1 MRRRKIVI
9 SGLLCLVCGTL
20 LVSCRPAGQGEV
32 SSDAFTASMAADVR
46 PIDEM
51 KVSAK
56 LDESSQIRISWDKVS
71 RAVSYVVYRSDKG
84 NTDWNQLKE
93 LTPDQTSYV
102 DETAAMGMD
111 YHYKVEAAC
120 EYSRTDRF
128 AYSKDQMPQGLHAE
142 CEIYTG
148 VGGAFWDQ
156 KAMKAKQQKI
166 GQNLLSYSF
175 GGEGKEAVEPEGVE
189 IYRGT
194 SAGSMKLLERGLVKD
209 ISTEEFDFGTNYVD
223 STVEQGKSYYYQ
235 IRAYALLD
243 GKRVYG
249 KRSDAIKVQ
258 AAEPEGVYSLRL
270 VREPDSYRSNIIVA
284 LTSTKKENGVLTLSS
299 DILTQKV
306 TMMYRMSADYYAQQ
320 AMAGS
325 AVPVSTV
332 SQSSDQKQAKKPPY
346 QAMRLKADRYSMDGR
361 YFQSVTGN
369 IVLDPQKTVYL
380 ELSPAD
386 ADEKL
391 LSSANLSA
399 EEISFQAKYNEGKH
413 RMKLDVKGQKA
424 AMEDLSADGGFRVW
438 TEAVTKGQSSTFQ
451 IGLLSRYSDNKTW
464 KLSKEQLSSFTYS
477 YQCKNDDNLLEM
489 PLTAEKYSTDGVK
502 WKKISGDLTVKAC
515 DIIYLQLAPQQSQ
528 EKLPYR
534 QKGQRHG
541 DLILSG
547 TYGSNTSW
555 TLKADLLKGE

>member
-1 MRRRKIVI
+1 MRRKIVI

-20 LVSCRPAGQGEV
+20 LVSCKPAKQGEV

-46 PIDEM
+46 PIDQM
-51 KVSAK
+51 KVTAK

-84 NTDWNQLKE
+84 SSDWKQLKK
-93 LTPDQTSYV
+93 LTSDQTSYV

-111 YHYKVEAAC
+111 YHYKVEAVC

-128 AYSKDQMPQGLHAE
+128 AYSKDQMPQKLKAE

-148 VGGAFWDQ
+148 VGGAFWNQ

-166 GQNLLSYSF
+166 GQILLTYSF

-194 SAGSMKLLERGLVKD
+194 SAGNMKLLERGLVKD

-223 STVEQGKSYYYQ
+223 SKVEQGKSYFYQ
-235 IRAYALLD
+235 IRAYALLN

-249 KRSDAIKVQ
+249 KRSDTIKVQ

-284 LTSTKKENGVLTLSS
+284 LTSTKKENGILTLSS

-306 TMMYRMSADYYAQQ
+306 TMMYRMSAAYYAQQ

-332 SQSSDQKQAKKPPY
+332 TRSSDQKQAKKPPY
-346 QAMRLKADRYSMDGR
+346 QSMKLKADRYSMDGR
-361 YFQSVTGN
+361 YFQSVTGD

-380 ELSPAD
+380 ELSPTD
-386 ADEKL
+386 ANEKL
-391 LSSANLSA
+391 LPSANLSA
-399 EEISFQAKYNEGKH
+399 EEISFQTKYNEGKH
-413 RMKLDVKGQKA
+413 LMKLDVKGQKA
-424 AMEDLSADGGFRVW
+424 SMEDLSSDGGFQMW
-438 TEAVTKGQSSTFQ
+438 TEAATKGQSSKLR
-451 IGLLSRYSDNKTW
+451 IGLLSRYSDNKTL
-464 KLSKEQLSSFTYS
+464 KFSKEQLQSFTYS

-502 WKKISGDLTVKAC
+502 WKKISGNLTVKAGEM
-515 DIIYLQLAPQQSQ
+515 IYLQLAPHESQ

-547 TYGSNTSW
+547 SYGQNMSW
-555 TLKADLLKGE
+555 TLKTDLLKGE

>member
-1 MRRRKIVI
+1 
-9 SGLLCLVCGTL
+9 
-20 LVSCRPAGQGEV
+20 
-32 SSDAFTASMAADVR
+32 
-46 PIDEM
+46 
-51 KVSAK
+51 
-56 LDESSQIRISWDKVS
+56 
-71 RAVSYVVYRSDKG
+71 
-84 NTDWNQLKE
+84 
-93 LTPDQTSYV
+93 
-102 DETAAMGMD
+102 MGME

-128 AYSKDQMPQGLHAE
+128 AYSKDQMPQKLHAE

-166 GQNLLSYSF
+166 GQILLSYSF

-189 IYRGT
+189 IYRGS
-194 SAGSMKLLERGLVKD
+194 SAGSMELLERGLVKD

-223 STVEQGKSYYYQ
+223 GTVEQGKSYYYQ

-284 LTSTKKENGVLTLSS
+284 LTSTRKENGVLTLSS
-299 DILTQKV
+299 DILTQKF

-346 QAMRLKADRYSMDGR
+346 QAMRLKADRYSLDGR
-361 YFQSVTGN
+361 YFQYVTGD

-386 ADEKL
+386 ADETL
-391 LSSANLSA
+391 LSSANLST
-399 EEISFQAKYNEGKH
+399 EEISFQVKYNEGKH
-413 RMKLDVKGQKA
+413 RLKLDVKGQKA
-424 AMEDLSADGGFRVW
+424 AMEDPSADGGFRVW
-438 TEAVTKGQSSTFQ
+438 TEAVTKGQSSTFR

>member
-1 MRRRKIVI
+1 MIRRKIVI

-20 LVSCRPAGQGEV
+20 LVSCKPAKQGEV

-46 PIDEM
+46 PIDEI

-56 LDESSQIRISWDKVS
+56 MDESSQIRVSWNQVS
-71 RAVSYVVYRSDKG
+71 RAASYVVYRSDSDG
-84 NTDWNQLKE
+84 SDWKKLKE
-93 LTPDQTSYV
+93 LTPDKTSFV
-102 DETAAMGMD
+102 DDTAAMGMD
-111 YHYKVEAAC
+111 YHYKVQAAC

-128 AYSKDQMPQGLHAE
+128 AYSKEQMPQKLTAE

-148 VGGAFWDQ
+148 VGSAFWDQ

-166 GQNLLSYSF
+166 GQILLTYSF

-194 SAGSMKLLERGLVKD
+194 SAGNMKLLERGLVKD

-223 STVEQGKSYYYQ
+223 STVEQGKSYFYQ
-235 IRAYALLD
+235 TRAYALLD

-249 KRSDAIKVQ
+249 KRSDVIKVQ

-270 VREPDSYRSNIIVA
+270 VREPDSYRSNIVVA

-299 DILTQKV
+299 GVLTQKV

-325 AVPVSTV
+325 AVAVTTT

-346 QAMRLKADRYSMDGR
+346 QSMKLRADRYSMDGR
-361 YFQSVTGN
+361 YFQSVTGD

-386 ADEKL
+386 TNEKL
-391 LSSANLSA
+391 LSSGNLSV
-399 EEISFQAKYNEGKH
+399 EEISLQVKYNEGKH
-413 RMKLDVKGQKA
+413 LMKLDVKGQKA
-424 AMEDLSADGGFRVW
+424 FMEDLTADGGFRMW
-438 TEAVTKGQSSTFQ
+438 TEAAPKGKNSM
-451 IGLLSRYSDNKTW
+451 IRMGLLSRYSDNKTL
-464 KLSKEQLSSFTYS
+464 KLSKAQLQYITYN
-477 YQCKNDDNLLEM
+477 YQRKNDDKLLEM
-489 PLTAEKYSTDGVK
+489 LLTAEKYSTDGVK
-502 WKKISGDLTVKAC
+502 WKKISGDITLKAGEM
-515 DIIYLQLAPQQSQ
+515 IYLQLASQQDPI
-528 EKLPYR
+528 PYR

-541 DLILSG
+541 DLSLSG

-555 TLKADLLKGE
+555 TLKTDLLKGE

>member
-1 MRRRKIVI
+1 MMRRKIVI
-9 SGLLCLVCGTL
+9 SGLICLVCGTL
-20 LVSCRPAGQGEV
+20 LVSCRPAKQGEV

-46 PIDEM
+46 PIDQM
-51 KVSAK
+51 KASAK
-56 LDESSQIRISWDKVS
+56 MDQSAGIEISWNRVS
-71 RAVSYVVYRSDKG
+71 RAADYVIYRSDG
-84 NTDWNQLKE
+84 NGSGWEKIKE

-102 DETAAMGMD
+102 DGDTAMGMD

-120 EYSRTDRF
+120 EYSQTDRF
-128 AYSKDQMPQGLHAE
+128 AYSKEQMPQKLTAE

-166 GQNLLSYSF
+166 GQILLTYSF

-194 SAGSMKLLERGLVKD
+194 SAGSMKLLERGMVKD
-209 ISTEEFDFGTNYVD
+209 ISTQEFDFGTNYVD
-223 STVEQGKSYYYQ
+223 NSVEQGKSYYYQ
-235 IRAYALLD
+235 VRAYALLN

-249 KRSDAIKVQ
+249 KRSDTMKVQ

-320 AMAGS
+320 TMDGS
-325 AVPVSTV
+325 VVAVSTAGR
-332 SQSSDQKQAKKPPY
+332 SSDQKQAKKPPY
-346 QAMRLKADRYSMDGR
+346 QAMKLKADRYSLDGR
-361 YFQSVTGN
+361 YFQSVTGD
-369 IVLDPQKTVYL
+369 IVLDPQQTVYL
-380 ELSPAD
+380 ELSPED
-386 ADEKL
+386 ANEKL
-391 LSSANLSA
+391 LFSADLSV
-399 EEISFQAKYNEGKH
+399 EEISFQARYNEGNH
-413 RMKLDVKGQKA
+413 LMKLDVKGQKA
-424 AMEDLSADGGFRVW
+424 SMEDLSADGGYQMW
-438 TEAVTKGQSSTFQ
+438 TESAAKGQSST
-451 IGLLSRYSDNKTW
+451 IRVGLLSRYRGNKT
-464 KLSKEQLSSFTYS
+464 LMISKDQLQSITYS
-477 YQCKNDDNLLEM
+477 YQRKNDDKLLEM
-489 PLTAEKYSTDGVK
+489 TLTAEKYSTDGLK
-502 WKKISGDLTVKAC
+502 WKNVSGDISLKAC
-515 DIIYLQLAPQQSQ
+515 DIVYLQLATQQSQ